1 MKKVI
6 PCLFTSGNLG
16 FGVLSIMLTSQGY
29 LTWGAVCILLAMVC
43 DALDG
48 RTARALGGTGRIRQR
63 TGFPVGLC
71 ILRGGDGIPHLFLFT
86 P

>member
-29 LTWGAVCILLAMVC
+29 LTFGS
-43 DALDG
+43 
-48 RTARALGGTGRIRQR
+48 
-63 TGFPVGLC
+63 
-71 ILRGGDGIPHLFLFT
+71 
-86 P
+86 